1 MIIVVGIG
9 NPGRKYAGTRHNVGF
24 QVVDALALRH
34 GFDSWRRRFHSRA
47 AEGRIVGVKALLM
60 KPETYVNESGR
71 AVQEAMA
78 WCRVMPHD
86 VMIVCDDFNLALGQ
100 LRVRGKG
107 RSGGHNGL
115 ASIMTHIGTEAVPRL
130 RVGIGSDNK
139 HDDRDFVLSRFAA
152 DERKTADEVVGRAAS
167 AVETWLQS
175 GLEECQNVY
184 NVKMDATSRKNK
196 EEADS

>member
-24 QVVDALALRH
+24 EVVDKLALRH

-47 AEGRIVGVKALLM
+47 AEGRIAGVKALLM

-71 AVQEAMA
+71 AVQEAAA

-86 VMIVCDDFNLALGQ
+86 VMVVCDDFNLALGQ

-115 ASIMTHIGTEAVPRL
+115 ESIVTRIGTEAVPRL
-130 RVGIGSDNK
+130 RVGIGSENK
-139 HDDRDFVLSRFAA
+139 CDDRDFVLSRFAV
-152 DERKTADEVVGRAAS
+152 DERLVVDEVVDRAAS

-184 NVKMDATSRKNK
+184 NVKMDVTSRKNE

>member
-1 MIIVVGIG
+1 
-9 NPGRKYAGTRHNVGF
+9 
-24 QVVDALALRH
+24 
-34 GFDSWRRRFHSRA
+34 
-47 AEGRIVGVKALLM
+47 
-60 KPETYVNESGR
+60 
-71 AVQEAMA
+71 MA

-115 ASIMTHIGTEAVPRL
+115 ESIVTRIGTEAVPRL
-130 RVGIGSDNK
+130 RVGIGSEYK
-139 HDDRDFVLSRFAA
+139 RDDRDFVLSRFVSA
-152 DERKTADEVVGRAAS
+152 ERKVVDEVIERSAS

-184 NVKMDATSRKNK
+184 NVKMDVTSRKNE